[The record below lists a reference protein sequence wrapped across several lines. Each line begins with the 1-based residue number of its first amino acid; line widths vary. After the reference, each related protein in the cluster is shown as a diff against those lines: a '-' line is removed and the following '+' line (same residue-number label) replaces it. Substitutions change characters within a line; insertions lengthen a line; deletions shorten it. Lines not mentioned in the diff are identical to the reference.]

1 MAGLA
6 DYLETVMGS
15 PLFLG
20 GAALASGEGFG
31 GAMQGM
37 AAGNRFREEARK
49 RQQQEQMRTLAQQMA
64 SDPKSGINPT
74 LAQLFTVQPELAGQ
88 YLIKHPEMELERERT
103 RAAVEQARAATA
115 ASLGAES
122 RAAALHPV
130 QLEAERRKA
139 DPAYNYNARASAA
152 AGYGLKPGT
161 REFNEFV
168 LTGDFPKGRET
179 MDTVADRVKAAEAQ
193 GLKPGTPAFQHYT
206 LTGKMP
212 KEDQMPLTATD
223 KKAILEADEMVM
235 NTEGVIKSLD
245 DAIVLSKK
253 AYTGPTAAGRGYVTS
268 LFGAEGGEATE
279 NLNNLIVGNALQQ
292 LKATF
297 GAAPTEGERKILLE
311 IQGSVNKAPKVREEI
326 FARARALADKRLN
339 FYKERAAQMRG
350 GEYFRGPTPSGVPKD
365 QSRLP
370 PPGSDLK
377 SKYGLE

>member
-1 MAGLA
+1 MAGLG

-31 GAMQGM
+31 GAMKGM
-37 AAGNRFREEARK
+37 AAGNQFREEARK
-49 RQQQEQMRTLAQQMA
+49 RQQEEQLRTFAQQLA
-64 SDPKSGINPT
+64 SDPKSGIHPN
-74 LAQLFTVQPELAGQ
+74 LAQLFTVAPQYAAQ

-235 NTEGVIKSLD
+235 NTEGVLKSLD
-245 DAIVLSKK
+245 EAKALSKR
-253 AYTGPTAAGRGYVTS
+253 AYSGPTASARGYGAS
-268 LFGAEGGEATE
+268 LFGSEAGRATE
-279 NLNNLIVGNALQQ
+279 ELNNVIIGNALQQ

-311 IQGSVNKAPKVREEI
+311 IQGAVNKDPAVREAI
-326 FARARALADKRLN
+326 FERARLAAERRLK
-339 FYKERAAQMRG
+339 FYQERAAQMRG
-350 GEYFRGPTPSGVPKD
+350 GEYFKGAKPDKD

-370 PPGSDLK
+370 APGSDLK